1 MSRKSK
7 KSQACDVNCS
17 QKGRSGFAVPCSDRA
32 SAFQPVEHPFDMDS
46 LLVEAFVVSPHSVA
60 VASAGNDGS
69 HSLGANGV
77 NKAT

>member
-1 MSRKSK
+1 M
-7 KSQACDVNCS
+7 
-17 QKGRSGFAVPCSDRA
+17 
-32 SAFQPVEHPFDMDS
+32 EHPFDMDS